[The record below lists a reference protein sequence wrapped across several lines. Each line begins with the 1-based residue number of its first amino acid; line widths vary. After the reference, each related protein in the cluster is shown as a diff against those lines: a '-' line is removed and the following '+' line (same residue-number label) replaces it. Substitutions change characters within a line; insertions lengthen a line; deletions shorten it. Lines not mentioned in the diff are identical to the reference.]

1 MKYSPGQKVYLP
13 QLDTIGIVESVNEAG
28 QPVTIKVGDRILKA
42 IDYVIKHTSTLIMI
56 LSWIRKFFNKQPK

>member
-1 MKYSPGQKVYLP
+1 MRYSPGQKVYIP

-28 QPVTIKVGDRILKA
+28 QPVTIKVGERIIKV
-42 IDYVIKHTSTLIMI
+42 IDYVIKHASTLIMI